1 MRTFILSMLME
12 KGPAVNARMTIGI
25 DDRAGGGC
33 GRDRRREL
41 TGTDESLCRVIISSI
56 EIVRLP
62 ESDASAASVP
72 EGVRER
78 NRTVVVMFDATDG
91 TGRQRRRPR
100 EAVREPV

>member
-1 MRTFILSMLME
+1 
-12 KGPAVNARMTIGI
+12 MTIGI

-62 ESDASAASVP
+62 ESDANAASAP
-72 EGVRER
+72 EGDRER
-78 NRTVVVMFDATDG
+78 NRTVVEMFEATDG
-91 TGRQRRRPR
+91 TGRQRQRSH
-100 EAVREPV
+100 EAVR